1 MKYIEEAST
10 KLHEKKMQLVT
21 AESCTGGWVA
31 KVITD
36 LPGSSRIFDRG
47 FVTYS
52 NKAKQEMLDV
62 SKSTLEAYGAVSEQV
77 VAEMAE
83 GALKNSDADISL
95 SISGVAGPGGGTTEK
110 PVGMVCFGWAKRQE
124 KTKTD
129 TVYFDGDRDLIRQQA
144 VEFAL
149 KGIIKIIKGE

>member
-1 MKYIEEAST
+1 MKYIKEAST
-10 KLHEKKMQLVT
+10 KLHEKKMQVVT

-31 KVITD
+31 KIITD
-36 LPGSSRIFDRG
+36 LPGSSIIFDRG

-62 SKSTLEAYGAVSEQV
+62 SKSTLEEYGAVSEQV
-77 VAEMAE
+77 VAGMAE
-83 GALKNSDADISL
+83 GALKKSDADISL

-110 PVGMVCFGWAKRQE
+110 PVGMVCFGWAKHQE

-144 VEFAL
+144 VEYAL
-149 KGIIKIIKGE
+149 KGLIKMIE